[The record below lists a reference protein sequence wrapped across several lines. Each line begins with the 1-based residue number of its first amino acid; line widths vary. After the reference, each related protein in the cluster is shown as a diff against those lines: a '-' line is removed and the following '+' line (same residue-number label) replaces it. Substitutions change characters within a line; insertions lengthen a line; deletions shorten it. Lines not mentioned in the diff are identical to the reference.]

1 MKSTIPYVLM
11 ILCGAAYTLGD
22 IAMKKWIMHPSVW
35 PYLAGAFMYLVGIN
49 FLAFSYLYRNIA
61 VATAVCVIINIVSL
75 TVISWICFKEPV
87 TVRQLAGIA
96 VSMIAVLLLE

>member
-1 MKSTIPYVLM
+1 MKPMIPYVLM
-11 ILCGAAYTLGD
+11 ILCGAAYTVGD
-22 IAMKKWIMHPSVW
+22 IAMKKWIMHPSLW
-35 PYLAGAFMYLVGIN
+35 PYLVGALMYLIGMN

-75 TVISWICFKEPV
+75 TIISWVFFKEPL

>member
-1 MKSTIPYVLM
+1 MVPYVLM
-11 ILCGAAYTLGD
+11 TLCGAAYTLGD
-22 IAMKKWIMHPSVW
+22 IAMKKWVTNPSIW
-35 PYLAGAFMYLVGIN
+35 PYLAGAFMYLVGMN

-75 TVISWICFKEPV
+75 TIISWVFFKEPL